1 MTTERMAYTVAEV
14 ATMIGISPAAVYR
27 AVEAGTLPH
36 KRLCG
41 GRGKGRIL
49 IPAAALG
56 KWLAHPDEPQTVKQE
71 KAIMTAIS
79 GRRREKK
86 EVIACGVK
94 SAAPRAPEGSARTVT
109 GTSNAG
115 PTS

>member
-1 MTTERMAYTVAEV
+1 MAYTVAEV
-14 ATMIGISPAAVYR
+14 AAMIGTSPAAVYR

-71 KAIMTAIS
+71 KAIMTVVS

-94 SAAPRAPEGSARTVT
+94 SAAPDRTAAYARTAT
-109 GTSNAG
+109 GISSG
-115 PTS
+115 GRKS